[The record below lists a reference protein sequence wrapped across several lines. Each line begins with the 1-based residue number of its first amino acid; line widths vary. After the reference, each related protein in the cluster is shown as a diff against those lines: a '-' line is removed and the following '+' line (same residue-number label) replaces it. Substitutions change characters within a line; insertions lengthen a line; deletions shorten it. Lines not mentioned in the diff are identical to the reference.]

1 VHGRGVGQDQ
11 PVGDALVRLRQ
22 RLERLEREA
31 HVETVTLRCRE
42 CQGEMTVAEDTDL
55 ALLAYEWVQ
64 GSGGESYQPT
74 PPDVFVL
81 TEHPCGWG
89 SLEVKATCKPWPL
102 SDVGGG
108 IIGLTIR

>member
-1 VHGRGVGQDQ
+1 MG
-11 PVGDALVRLRQ
+11 LWK

-31 HVETVTLRCRE
+31 HGDTVTLRCRE
-42 CQGEMTVAEDTDL
+42 CGEEMTVTEDTDL

-74 PPDVFVL
+74 PPDVFVI
-81 TEHPCGWG
+81 TRHPCGWG
-89 SLEVKATCKPWPL
+89 SLEVKATGKPWPL
-102 SDVGGG
+102 TDVGDG